1 MLVDNLGSRGKV
13 LGFAE
18 PYHAFV
24 KDLLEKTS
32 DPWTDVLL
40 FALDRWLLRPKI
52 EEWLSGGVTLVAS
65 RSIYCSVA
73 YQGAQGV
80 SWEDVLGA
88 NNWESLI
95 LPDIYIML
103 DADPDLAYGRSSGAE
118 KFEDLEFLKKVRKQ
132 YLDIYRERDRFPTRM
147 VLVDATPSLQEVFDE
162 VMGIVERAEEA

>member
-1 MLVDNLGSRGKV
+1 MLVDALGSRGRV
-13 LGFAE
+13 VGFAE

-24 KDLLEKTS
+24 KELLEGTS

-52 EEWLSGGVTLVAS
+52 EEWLSGEVTLISS

-73 YQGAQGV
+73 YQGAQGIR
-80 SWEDVLGA
+80 WEEVLGA

-95 LPDIYIML
+95 LPDIYIIL
-103 DADPDLAYGRSSGAE
+103 DADPDLAYERSSRSE

-132 YLDIYRERDRFPTRM
+132 YLGIYRESRRFPTRM
-147 VLVDATPSLQEVFDE
+147 VLVDATPSLQEVFEE
-162 VMGIVERAEEA
+162 VLGIVEGAGED